1 MHPQIHSAM
10 RDRVNASE
18 PPLHHLPV
26 IRHCFPVCI
35 SSTWIL
41 ISVISGLADILV
53 GDDDPSVD
61 NYVGGRRKRQFR
73 GPWYDHQ
80 PIRDNNKK
88 QRSFKRQ
95 YDSGVFL
102 GSDGTDMD
110 EGLEESESVY
120 ANLSLRQWSS
130 SQNAVK
136 QEPTPEDRVREHI
149 ELCLETG
156 NETIE

>member
-1 MHPQIHSAM
+1 MYFYALDIETWSSA
-10 RDRVNASE
+10 
-18 PPLHHLPV
+18 LL
-26 IRHCFPVCI
+26 
-35 SSTWIL
+35 TL
-41 ISVISGLADILV
+41 T

-61 NYVGGRRKRQFR
+61 NYTRGRRKRQFR

-80 PIRDNNKK
+80 PTTDGNKK

-110 EGLEESESVY
+110 EGMEESESVY
-120 ANLSLRQWSS
+120 ANLSLRQWGS
-130 SQNAVK
+130 SQNTVK
-136 QEPTPEDRVREHI
+136 QESTPEDHVRDLI